1 MAKKMTH
8 SEQLVGRRLPPLPP
22 YIDQFMASFVK
33 PSGEFC
39 NRMTPGDSWLR
50 PAHAKARKNGWIRH
64 SGLSFG
70 KGMDIWMLT
79 EMGQAEAS
87 AASYRVIIAN
97 LDRAEWS
104 RELMQVYRNAA

>member
-8 SEQLVGRRLPPLPP
+8 SEQLVGRRLPPLPS
-22 YIDQFMASFVK
+22 YIDQLMASFIK
-33 PSGEFC
+33 GGEIC

-50 PAHAKARKNGWIRH
+50 PAHARARKNGWIRH

-79 EMGQAEAS
+79 ESGYEEAWS
-87 AASYRVIIAN
+87 ASYRVAAAN
-97 LDRAEWS
+97 LARAEWS